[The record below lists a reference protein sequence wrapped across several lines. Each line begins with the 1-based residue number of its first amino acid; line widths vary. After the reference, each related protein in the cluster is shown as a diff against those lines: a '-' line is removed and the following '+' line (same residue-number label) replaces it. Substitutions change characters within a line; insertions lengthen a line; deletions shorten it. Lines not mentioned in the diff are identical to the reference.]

1 MSINRLWEPFIFF
14 RICFMGWGLGVGV
27 GGGGGGEDPVTAGI
41 LIKGDGKMNTFTLF

>member
-14 RICFMGWGLGVGV
+14 RICFMGWGWGV
-27 GGGGGGEDPVTAGI
+27 GGGEDPVTAGI